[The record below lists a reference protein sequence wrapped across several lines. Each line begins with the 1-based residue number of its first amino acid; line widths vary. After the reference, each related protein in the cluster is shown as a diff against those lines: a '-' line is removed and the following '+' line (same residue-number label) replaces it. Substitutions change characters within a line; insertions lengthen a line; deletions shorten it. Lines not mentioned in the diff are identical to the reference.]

1 MDAFF
6 TRVWIDLIAALGG
19 PLTVRLI
26 LQPTM
31 SILFAVRD
39 GIRDA
44 REGRPAYFW
53 AIRNNRSER
62 LALLWDGWKALMRVV
77 GLGAVM
83 DATYQIMVFGALR
96 PVELIV
102 VVVLLACVPYL
113 VWRGPANRMASHWMH
128 SKRATVR

>member
-1 MDAFF
+1 MDEFF
-6 TRVWIDLIAALGG
+6 ARVWADLIG
-19 PLTVRLI
+19 PLSSSLAVRLI

-31 SILFAVRD
+31 AILFAARD
-39 GIRDA
+39 GLRDA

-62 LALLWDGWKALMRVV
+62 FALLLDGWKALVRVV

-83 DATYQIMVFGALR
+83 DATYQSVVFGAVR

-113 VWRGPANRMASHWMH
+113 VWRGPANRLASHWMH